1 MMSKKKESAPKVNV
15 KRQKSKTISMPQSV
29 KRQLALM
36 AGEMKANFKKLMIE
50 VLVNEDAIRAMRNK
64 PQSAKE

>member
-1 MMSKKKESAPKVNV
+1 MSKKKEVAPKVNV
-15 KRQKSKTISMPQSV
+15 KRQKTKTISMPQAV

-36 AGEMKANFKKLMIE
+36 AGAMKTNFKKLMIE

-64 PQSAKE
+64 PQPEKN